1 MKDSQQASR
10 KLERV
15 WVGGGYNV
23 LQYRKWSRQMKK
35 GQTQGRKSLPCERR
49 SLQIDKQAK
58 KELKSVR
65 RKIDLRMIQCASAST
80 RTGTVGPE
88 KFNCSI
94 MPPFNFS
101 ERQRLHNSETAE
113 RLNLQALD
121 TSKQRTRTRLQRTNP
136 R

>member
-10 KLERV
+10 KLERA

-58 KELKSVR
+58 KELKRVRGLYAYNSKCIVDFSTKIQLLTETRNFPLTEKSVEMFETL
-65 RKIDLRMIQCASAST
+65 RKA
-80 RTGTVGPE
+80 
-88 KFNCSI
+88 
-94 MPPFNFS
+94 
-101 ERQRLHNSETAE
+101 
-113 RLNLQALD
+113 
-121 TSKQRTRTRLQRTNP
+121 
-136 R
+136 